1 MAALPLSRTRGLV
14 IALGL
19 ATATCVSVHAQ
30 DSGKAQASAPATET
44 KAAES
49 ERSQLETE
57 LAAATAELAELRAE
71 KAKLEQGSDATKLA
85 DSVSKLEAELNDTRG
100 VAHDLAEKNQ
110 QLEDVAAQRGR
121 DIAQL
126 RKDLEAA
133 KLPQS
138 ASEGAAKLT
147 ALQADKALVEEQLA
161 KAQDQ
166 LRKTTGLTERAE
178 RAERVAEQLRIQNEK
193 LAADFQQLQNAHSEG
208 GDAKAKID
216 QLAVDSRAQADKL
229 SAENKALSSKLA
241 SAITD
246 LALLTRKNQQLS
258 DEVNQLR
265 MTVPAGVSD
274 PVERVD
280 RVAALEKQVAEQ
292 TERAVAAETKLAS
305 IPATG
310 SDDGTNVPL
319 LKRQLADAEMKL
331 ATSLR
336 SYSLLQQELDQ
347 AKSTSGE
354 RAAEAEAKATTA
366 QAEVGSLRTQLETAQ
381 ADLRERNSAIEAMM
395 KEQTQIRQNA
405 IAQGLDNT
413 NLRDQ
418 LRQTQAQLGLVI
430 EENAHFRTKLAVN
443 TPPPASTMA
452 LPTRPG
458 TQAAQAAIT
467 LPSTIAKPGVP
478 ADAKATG
485 EKSMIQV
492 PRQHV
497 LVDGDNLIK
506 LARRYYG
513 NGDRWKEI
521 FDANRKVLADPS
533 RLPKGAVLVIP

>member
-19 ATATCVSVHAQ
+19 ATATCVSAQAQ
-30 DSGKAQASAPATET
+30 DSGKASAEAPASET
-44 KAAES
+44 KAVET
-49 ERSQLETE
+49 ERSQLEAE
-57 LAAATAELAELRAE
+57 LAAATTELAELRAE
-71 KAKLEQGSDATKLA
+71 KAKLEQGADAQKLT
-85 DSVSKLEAELNDTRG
+85 DSVAKLEAELNDTRG
-100 VAHDLAEKNQ
+100 VAHELAEKNQ

-126 RKDLEAA
+126 RKELETA
-133 KLPQS
+133 KLPEGS
-138 ASEGAAKLT
+138 SEVAAKLT
-147 ALQADKALVEEQLA
+147 SLQAEKALVEEQLT

-166 LRKTTGLTERAE
+166 LRKASALTDRVERAE
-178 RAERVAEQLRIQNEK
+178 RTAEQLRLQNEK
-193 LAADFQQLQNAHSEG
+193 LSQDFQQLQDVRGAG
-208 GDAKAKID
+208 GGSDAKLD
-216 QLAVDSRAQADKL
+216 QL
-229 SAENKALSSKLA
+229 SAENKGLSSKLA

-258 DEVNQLR
+258 AELNQLR
-265 MTVPAGVSD
+265 MTVPAGVGD
-274 PVERVD
+274 PVEHVD
-280 RVAALEKQVAEQ
+280 RVAALEKQVAEL
-292 TERAVAAETKLAS
+292 TERAVAAEAKLAS
-305 IPATG
+305 VPAAG
-310 SDDGTNVPL
+310 ADDGTNVPL
-319 LKRQLADAEMKL
+319 LKRQMADTEMRL

-347 AKSTSGE
+347 AKASSGE

-381 ADLRERNSAIEAMM
+381 ADLRERNAAIESMM
-395 KEQTQIRQNA
+395 KEQTQIRQGA
-405 IAQGLDNT
+405 IAQGLENT

-418 LRQTQAQLGLVI
+418 LRQTQAQLTLVV

-452 LPTRPG
+452 MPTRPG
-458 TQAAQAAIT
+458 SPAAQAAIT
-467 LPSTIAKPGVP
+467 LPAIISKPGSP
-478 ADAKATG
+478 AAASAISTAPG

-492 PRQHV
+492 PRQHI

-513 NGDRWKEI
+513 NGERWREI
-521 FDANRKVLADPS
+521 FDANRKLLSDPS
-533 RLPKGAVLVIP
+533 RLPKGAVLIIP

>member
-19 ATATCVSVHAQ
+19 ATATCVSVQAQ
-30 DSGKAQASAPATET
+30 DSGKTQANTPAAEVKASETET
-44 KAAES
+44 
-49 ERSQLETE
+49 SQLEAE
-57 LAAATAELAELRAE
+57 LAAATAELAQLRAE
-71 KAKLEQGSDATKLA
+71 KAKQEQGTDVQRLA
-85 DSVSKLEAELNDTRG
+85 DSVTKLEAELNDTRG

-126 RKDLEAA
+126 RKELEIAKVPQGASDVAA
-133 KLPQS
+133 RITS
-138 ASEGAAKLT
+138 
-147 ALQADKALVEEQLA
+147 LQADKALVEEQLT

-166 LRKTTGLTERAE
+166 LRKTSSLTERAE
-178 RAERVAEQLRIQNEK
+178 RAERTAEQLRQQNEK
-193 LAADFQQLQNAHSEG
+193 LSQDFQQLQNVRSEG
-208 GDAKAKID
+208 S
-216 QLAVDSRAQADKL
+216 DSKMQVDKL
-229 SAENKALSSKLA
+229 AADNKGLSSKLA

-258 DEVNQLR
+258 DELNQLR
-265 MTVPAGVSD
+265 MSVPAGVGD
-274 PVERVD
+274 PVEHAD
-280 RVAALEKQVAEQ
+280 RVAALEKQVSQ
-292 TERAVAAETKLAS
+292 LTERAVSAETKLAS
-305 IPATG
+305 VPATG
-310 SDDGTNVPL
+310 PEDGTNVPL

-347 AKSTSGE
+347 AKAASGE
-354 RAAEAEAKATTA
+354 RSAEAEAKATTA
-366 QAEVGSLRTQLETAQ
+366 QAEASSLRTQLETAQ
-381 ADLRERNSAIEAMM
+381 ADLRERNQAIEAMQ

-430 EENAHFRTKLAVN
+430 EENAQFRTRIAVN
-443 TPPPASTMA
+443 TPPPSSTMA
-452 LPTRPG
+452 MPTRPG
-458 TQAAQAAIT
+458 SPAAQAAIT
-467 LPSTIAKPGVP
+467 LPSTISKPGSP
-478 ADAKATG
+478 SASAEGKAPG

-497 LVDGDNLIK
+497 LVEGDNLIK

-513 NGDRWKEI
+513 NGERWKEI